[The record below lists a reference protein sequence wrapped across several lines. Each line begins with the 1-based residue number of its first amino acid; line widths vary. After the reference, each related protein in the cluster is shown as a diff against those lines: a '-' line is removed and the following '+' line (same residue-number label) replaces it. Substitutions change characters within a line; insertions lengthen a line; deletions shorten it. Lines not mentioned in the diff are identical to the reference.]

1 MLCNERLC
9 PGTFIYICVK
19 TEDENGKRRK
29 KQEKYRVIKHYPHY
43 LLVENAFGFKK
54 GITNAELAQNGVGTQ
69 LMVGTP

>member
-29 KQEKYRVIKHYPHY
+29 KDIHRLYYRQISISASCVPGTVITDLKSRK
-43 LLVENAFGFKK
+43 NIMCFSD
-54 GITNAELAQNGVGTQ
+54 LA
-69 LMVGTP
+69 